1 MNFFFGIKSSI
12 LDSKLT
18 IPRFQNSGL
27 VKKEYTALKL
37 EIKNHSW
44 KIHRLVDDV
53 WKKVDYSDKYYK
65 SIAAHDSL
73 MALKSSKLINDFYL
87 IRKRL
92 GVEFNLTWTTKYVGF
107 FHKL

>member
-1 MNFFFGIKSSI
+1 MQQFGKGFFIIAVDKYRILTVNFFFGIKSSI

-73 MALKSSKLINDFYL
+73 MALKVQN
-87 IRKRL
+87 
-92 GVEFNLTWTTKYVGF
+92 
-107 FHKL
+107 